1 MAQSPA
7 QDAGAVEFLRRAGAD
22 RLAHAHGRMLWQH
35 LIGTREILRR
45 WLQPA
50 WLQDAGALHSIYATD
65 VYQEQLVPLSRRDE
79 VRAAVGARAER
90 LAYLFCAL
98 SRQHFFEL
106 VGAHDEI
113 PADGLRVKQRFSDS
127 ASLEPISRAEAC
139 YLLLMHMA
147 NEAEQAQAPSGEPG
161 LWLTRVSRM
170 GSRLSAAEAILPPL
184 FDSCSSVVT
193 PEGEK
198 TARQAYLAALDVL
211 PDVKAATTHVASAV
225 AACPWIAEPRALRA
239 YLALRKG
246 ATADARLWTAGARKT
261 LIALG
266 TSWDKRL
273 DYHDW
278 LRLLSL
284 LDELS
289 SAPADIVAALP
300 AFNIGNPGQFLDA
313 LAHLVDPSARTGS
326 RVMVDAS
333 ARTDS
338 GVMPRREQGAL
349 DGAPRG
355 AGGET
360 PRDDEAPESEGGTPR
375 REEAGLARF
384 RRYMELFAQDG
395 GDARVRFYPGLTARP
410 WHDPAEFPLARLLVE
425 NYAEIRSELAALDGS
440 AFHPESERIGR
451 TGSWD
456 VFLLFERGR
465 KNADNCAR
473 CPVTTR
479 LIETNNTVRTL
490 AGLIYFSRMKPDTHI
505 APHRGPTNMRL
516 RCHLGLRVPQGDC
529 AIRVGGETR
538 AWREGECIV
547 FDDYFEHE
555 AWNHTAEERIVLIVD
570 LWRPDLSPAEV
581 ALLQGLHRYAF
592 AYAHDLNRY
601 WSANAR
607 ASGHYD

>member
-7 QDAGAVEFLRRAGAD
+7 QPVGAVEFLRGAGAD
-22 RLAHAHGRMLWQH
+22 RFAHAHGRVLWQH

-65 VYQEQLVPLSRRDE
+65 VYQEQLVSLSRRDE
-79 VRAAVGARAER
+79 ARAAVGARAER

-106 VGAHDEI
+106 VNAHEDL
-113 PADGLRVKQRFSDS
+113 PADSLRVKQRFSDS
-127 ASLEPISRAEAC
+127 DALEGISRAEAC
-139 YLLLMHMA
+139 HLLLIHMA

-161 LWLTRVSRM
+161 LWLARVSRM

-184 FDSCSSVVT
+184 FDSCTSVVT

-198 TARQAYLAALDVL
+198 TARHAYLASLDAL
-211 PDVKAATTHVASAV
+211 PDIDAATSHVASAV

-289 SAPADIVAALP
+289 SVRANIAATLTLP
-300 AFNIGNPGQFLDA
+300 AFDIENPRQFLDA
-313 LAHLVDPSARTGS
+313 LASVADPSAG
-326 RVMVDAS
+326 AE
-333 ARTDS
+333 
-338 GVMPRREQGAL
+338 VMPRRAQGSL
-349 DGAPRG
+349 DGAARANG
-355 AGGET
+355 AET
-360 PRDDEAPESEGGTPR
+360 AHAEGAPR
-375 REEAGLARF
+375 REEAGLAHF
-384 RRYMELFAQDG
+384 RRYMESFAQDG
-395 GDARVRFYPGLTARP
+395 GDARMRFYPGLTARP
-410 WHDPAEFPLARLLVE
+410 WHDPSEFPLARLLVDHDE
-425 NYAEIRSELAALDGS
+425 EIRRELAGLDGS

-490 AGLIYFSRMKPDTHI
+490 AGLIYFSRMKPGTHI

-516 RCHLGLRVPQGDC
+516 RCHLGIRIPQGDC
-529 AIRVGGETR
+529 AIRVDGETR

-547 FDDYFEHE
+547 FDDYYEHE

-570 LWRPDLSPAEV
+570 LWHPDLSPAEV

-601 WSANAR
+601 WSSNAR
-607 ASGHYD
+607 AAGHYD

>member
-7 QDAGAVEFLRRAGAD
+7 QPAGAVEFLRRAGAD
-22 RLAHAHGRMLWQH
+22 RLAHAHGRVLWQH

-106 VGAHDEI
+106 VNAHEEL

-127 ASLEPISRAEAC
+127 DSLEPISRAEAC
-139 YLLLMHMA
+139 HLLLIHMA

-161 LWLTRVSRM
+161 LWLARVSRM

-184 FDSCSSVVT
+184 FDSCTSVVT
-193 PEGEK
+193 PEAEK
-198 TARQAYLAALDVL
+198 TARHAYLAGLDALPNIEGV
-211 PDVKAATTHVASAV
+211 TGYVASAV

-246 ATADARLWTAGARKT
+246 AMADARLWTAGARKT

-278 LRLLSL
+278 LRFLSL

-289 SAPADIVAALP
+289 FARADIAAALP
-300 AFNIGNPGQFLDA
+300 AFDIGNARQFLDA
-313 LAHLVDPSARTGS
+313 LAGIADPSARI
-326 RVMVDAS
+326 DAGI
-333 ARTDS
+333 T
-338 GVMPRREQGAL
+338 PRREQGSL
-349 DGAPRG
+349 DGASRG
-355 AGGET
+355 DGGT
-360 PRDDEAPESEGGTPR
+360 SPRDDDAPGHDEGVPW
-375 REEAGLARF
+375 REDAGLVRF
-384 RRYMELFAQDG
+384 RRYVESFAQDG
-395 GDARVRFYPGLTARP
+395 GDARMRFYPGLTARP
-410 WHDPAEFPLARLLVE
+410 WHDPSEFPLARLLADHDE
-425 NYAEIRSELAALDGS
+425 EIRSELAGLDGS

-490 AGLIYFSRMKPDTHI
+490 AGLIYFSRMKPGTHI

-516 RCHLGLRVPQGDC
+516 RCHLGIRIPQGDC
-529 AIRVGGETR
+529 AIRVDGETR
-538 AWREGECIV
+538 AWLEGECIV
-547 FDDYFEHE
+547 FDDYYEHE

-570 LWRPDLSPAEV
+570 LWHPDLSPAEV

-601 WSANAR
+601 WAANAR
-607 ASGHYD
+607 ATGHYD